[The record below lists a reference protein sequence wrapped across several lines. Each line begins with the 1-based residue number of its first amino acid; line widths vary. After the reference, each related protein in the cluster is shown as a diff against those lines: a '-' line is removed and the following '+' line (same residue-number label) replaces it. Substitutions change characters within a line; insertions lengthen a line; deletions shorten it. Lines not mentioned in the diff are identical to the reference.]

1 MHQTRS
7 FLCAH
12 EADHHSTACFHKRD
26 AWLCFALHDSEYDT
40 KSAWNFGS
48 AVFTTARL
56 CGEASRGTCHMR
68 WAPISKWYV
77 SRVLQHPL
85 RRRFRSSQGSWC
97 PYFTRNPQLLPPDL
111 HQRLLAGYHMKLLVH
126 QAPHLHH
133 QRRLPRPRHSTR
145 FLKSLPSLYKQK
157 SHSQV

>member
-1 MHQTRS
+1 MKLITTPLRASTNVMHGCVLLSTTASMTRN
-7 FLCAH
+7 LPG
-12 EADHHSTACFHKRD
+12 T
-26 AWLCFALHDSEYDT
+26 SEVP
-40 KSAWNFGS
+40 F
-48 AVFTTARL
+48 VFTTARL

-111 HQRLLAGYHMKLLVH
+111 HQRLLAGNHMKLLVH

-157 SHSQV
+157 SHSHV